1 MIDSNSYRDS
11 VLNALPTGWLD
22 PLLTG
27 PGAALPPMG
36 TIGPQHVEALL
47 RGIKARIEAL
57 PNGPS
62 ARDAVLQ
69 ECANLAFEKASD
81 FARHIMDPAGG
92 FKHSGAFAVGE
103 AINALRSDATSLPQE
118 GK

>member
-1 MIDSNSYRDS
+1 MANDSYRDS
-11 VLNALPTGWLD
+11 VLNALPTSWLD

-62 ARDAVLQ
+62 SRKAVLNEAEEAAWNAAVDEGMNQ
-69 ECANLAFEKASD
+69 CCGRTLDTACRAIKALA
-81 FARHIMDPAGG
+81 G
-92 FKHSGAFAVGE
+92 
-103 AINALRSDATSLPQE
+103 SDATSLPQE